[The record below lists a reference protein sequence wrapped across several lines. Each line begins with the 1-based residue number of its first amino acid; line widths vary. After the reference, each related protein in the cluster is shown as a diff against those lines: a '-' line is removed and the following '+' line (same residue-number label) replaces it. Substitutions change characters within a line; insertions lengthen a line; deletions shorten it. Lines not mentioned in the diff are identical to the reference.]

1 LQPIA
6 PRSHMKSVLLSLPT
20 FGFVVAT
27 RAALAFGVG
36 LLVSGRIPAARRR
49 TVGRALVALG
59 AAATVP
65 AVLALRKGR
74 RRVATPSS
82 YLV

>member
-1 LQPIA
+1 
-6 PRSHMKSVLLSLPT
+6 MKSVLLSLPA

-65 AVLALRKGR
+65 AVLALRAGR

-82 YLV
+82 HLV